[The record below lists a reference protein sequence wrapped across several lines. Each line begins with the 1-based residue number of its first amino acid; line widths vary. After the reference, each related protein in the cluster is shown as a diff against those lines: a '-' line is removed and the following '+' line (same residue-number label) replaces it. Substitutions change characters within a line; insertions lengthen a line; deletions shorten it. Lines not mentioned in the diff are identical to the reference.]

1 MDAKVTWNQAMS
13 FTGSA
18 TSGFKLP
25 LDADTGSGGADSGF
39 RPLELLAVGLAGC
52 TAMDVISVIRKK
64 RQDVTAFEVRVA
76 ARQQDVH
83 PHVFTTAQI
92 IYQVT
97 GHNVDEAAVLR
108 AIELSALQYC
118 SAQAM
123 LSKAFPMELM
133 YEIYEDLGNG
143 ETQLVKQ
150 GQWKP
155 PAGSAG

>member
-1 MDAKVTWNQAMS
+1 MDTKVIWS
-13 FTGSA
+13 EGLRFTGSTGGA
-18 TSGFKLP
+18 FDLP
-25 LDADTGSGGADSGF
+25 LDGNGQGF
-39 RPLELLAVGLAGC
+39 SPLQLLAIGLAGC
-52 TAMDVISVIRKK
+52 TAMDVISILGKK
-64 RQDVTAFEVRVA
+64 RQEVTAFQVQVHA
-76 ARQQDVH
+76 DQQDAH
-83 PHVFTTAQI
+83 PHVFTAAQI
-92 IYQVT
+92 VYLVT